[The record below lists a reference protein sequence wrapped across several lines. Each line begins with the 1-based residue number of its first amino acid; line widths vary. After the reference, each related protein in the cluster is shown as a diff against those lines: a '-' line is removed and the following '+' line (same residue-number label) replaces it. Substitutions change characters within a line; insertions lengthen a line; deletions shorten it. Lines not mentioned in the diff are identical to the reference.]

1 MYITGGIEL
10 GATIEKS
17 LYIGILKTRFDA
29 YDDVKLKL
37 KDGTEVYG
45 TITEFIE
52 ERSVTLDTKEGYKD
66 INVDDI
72 EDYIN

>member
-1 MYITGGIEL
+1 M